1 MKGRSDRE
9 RQSDGQLVPEE
20 SLTPWCVSR
29 RQTVVWATSGGVRC
43 VVAPYDETRY
53 QLRLLRAAGTVKADL
68 FASAADANRAA
79 RRWRAELT
87 EDDSGE
93 WPQPF
98 SSEHRR
104 ERGGADARSASPCA
118 SASDKA
124 DQNPP
129 RRGASAV
136 APAPTRKRP
145 R

>member
-1 MKGRSDRE
+1 M
-9 RQSDGQLVPEE
+9 
-20 SLTPWCVSR
+20 PWRVSR
-29 RQTVVWATSGGVRC
+29 QQTIIWATSEGMRC

-68 FASAADANRAA
+68 FATVADANRAA

-87 EDDSGE
+87 EDDPGE
-93 WPQPF
+93 WPRPF

-104 ERGGADARSASPCA
+104 ERGGADALSASPC
-118 SASDKA
+118 ASDKA

-129 RRGASAV
+129 WRGGSAV
-136 APAPTRKRP
+136 APAPIRKRP